1 MSYYIIKD
9 KTVSGLSVYRTDNP
23 TIIDIASNGVTVDTI
38 MMTGSMRIGSG
49 GTAINTSLT
58 EWGWNYDSGDYTTIL
73 VNRGGVAIR
82 TYLSCGEMR
91 VSSAGVASETQI
103 TGGHMYVSSGGTA
116 YDTNLKNSYNGRL
129 NVCDGGVV
137 SNTVAS
143 GDMYVSSGGTAVH
156 NSIFIQS
163 GYSGYHGSLTVETG
177 GYALFN
183 SIFSCA
189 SMNVLG
195 RADSSYASDGTINV
209 YGGGTATQIVLDNGS
224 MHVSSGGEASH
235 TTLRGESYL
244 TVEKGGYAFKP
255 TVFAGGTLLVS
266 GGGVQSAVLS
276 SGATATVMSSAV
288 SMYDSSHASGYMV
301 STIVSSGAAFQVVS
315 GSVASKTV
323 VNGGEMYVA
332 NALAKDNVLSN
343 NAQMNVGY
351 NGEANITTVDED
363 GKLFVKNGGAVDST
377 YLTNRGG
384 LFVSSGGTANRTS
397 TNVGILSIDAG
408 ARAWITNLFAGSMY
422 VCGAASMTTLEAEGS
437 MYVSSGGSAERN
449 FVSSGGKLYV
459 LKEGEANSTTVYDYG
474 LAYISSGALANYTG
488 VSSGGVLY
496 VYAGASAKTV
506 WVEDQGTAHV
516 SGTVLSAFVS
526 SGGRLNVSSGGS
538 ASDIT
543 LYGARDGSGSQ
554 GGALFLAGSGESAT
568 VNPGGRLIVSSGGV
582 QNGAAVLSGGR
593 MNVRSGGKITGMISL
608 DNGADVTVSSG
619 GTVDFDLTWL
629 YGNATPRVNDLSL
642 VKGSPSFT
650 ITMDLSLGAG
660 TYTLAGGA
668 AGFKKTITVKDARG
682 TTFGTL
688 TVGGEEL
695 DIRGQ
700 KYTLNLS
707 DDGVLSVKLEGVA
720 DNTLFTGDLT
730 ETKYISAGSSAVE
743 VNVND
748 SGNLIILTG
757 GLASR
762 TAVNSGGRL
771 QVSSGGTAGLITVNA
786 GGIVDVF
793 DHGSEGATEVNSG
806 GSVCISSG
814 GSGNSIKVR
823 DYGQIHIFSGGKA
836 NNTSV
841 DPAGTLIVNAGGTAH
856 HTVVDWNG
864 QLMLAGEGA
873 VLDGLTVS
881 SGGKLWIAADS
892 GTVRGKIRF
901 ESGALVDDY
910 FIYGT
915 NTGIL
920 DFSLEYV
927 SPDDEALVNDLSF
940 VLDKSF
946 VYTLTVKGNDAR
958 GVYKLAEGAAGF
970 KKTVTVKNLFDAE
983 LGTLKVG
990 ALEVID
996 GRSYVLNLN
1005 SDGLLTLTIGRS
1017 DEADLSGDL
1026 TSAFDLTSGM
1036 TALYVKINP
1045 GGILNVLSGGTA
1057 GNTTVNSGGS
1067 MYLFDGG
1074 EAGDTTVNQGVLHI
1088 KSGGVANDTEIYYA
1102 IAKVSAGGIAN
1113 LTTVNQDGVL
1123 NLYHKGKAY
1132 DTTVNANG
1140 HFEVSYGGMA
1150 ADTTVNKGG
1159 HLYVY
1164 SGGTATNA
1172 TVNGGGTAE
1181 VSSGGMIDGTIVNS
1195 GGSLLIYNG
1204 ASLTGRMTFE
1214 SGATVIPFV
1223 GSILDFDLTQTSA
1236 GSVALVN
1243 DLSILMG
1250 TPTYTLTVSATQA
1263 NGTYNL
1269 ANGAA
1274 GFNKTISVMTWSDE
1288 WQGTVTVGT
1297 LTVAGGETDIGG
1309 VKYTL
1314 NLGSDDVL
1322 SVTVGAEQPEPVSKR
1337 LFFTGDFNGDLFDT
1351 LAVQSGSTI
1360 TIFMNGEP
1368 WGLGVTLD
1376 PGWNVVGTGDFD
1388 GNHIDDFLRVN
1399 EEGYVVGELSN
1410 GNGTFSP
1417 QVLNLKSAGWDII
1430 GIGDFNG
1437 NGTDDVLIANP
1448 TGASETIGLLGYWE
1462 SGVTWTLINGYSA
1475 EWECVSTGDFDG
1487 DGKCDMLWRNQFVSE
1502 EDGLTYNAFCT
1513 WIVENEVDWRMVS
1526 VSNPAEWNFLCS
1538 GDFDGNGS
1546 HDIAM
1551 INDVGVVGIWGI
1563 EDGYLRSWSILSA
1576 VNTDEWTLA
1585 GVGDFNADGT
1595 DDIAWCNNSTGLT
1608 GYWQI
1613 ENKELASWQNIAT
1626 IA

>member
-1 MSYYIIKD
+1 MSYYFIKD
-9 KTVSGLSVYRTDNP
+9 QTVSGLSVYRTDNP

-38 MMTGSMRIGSG
+38 MLTGSMRIGSG
-49 GTAINTSLT
+49 GKAINTSLT
-58 EWGWNYDSGDYTTIL
+58 DWGWDGDNYITT
-73 VNRGGVAIR
+73 VSVFKGGVAIR
-82 TYLSCGEMR
+82 TYLSCGEMY
-91 VSSAGVASETQI
+91 VTNAGVASETQI

-116 YDTNLKNSYNGRL
+116 YDTNLNNAYNGRL
-129 NVCDGGVV
+129 YVCDGGVV

-156 NSIFIQS
+156 NSIFFKTYN
-163 GYSGYHGSLTVETG
+163 YSAHGSLTVETG

-183 SIFSCA
+183 SIFSRA

-195 RADSSYASDGTINV
+195 RAVSNYASKGTINV
-209 YGGGTATQIVLDNGS
+209 YDGGTTTQTILDNGS
-224 MHVSSGGEASH
+224 MLVSSGGEASH

-255 TVFAGGTLLVS
+255 TVYDGGTLLVS

-276 SGATATVMSSAV
+276 SGARATVMSSAV

-301 STIVSSGAAFQVVS
+301 STIVSSGALFQVLS

-323 VNGGEMYVA
+323 VNGGEMYVVS

-351 NGEANITTVDED
+351 NGEASITTVDED

-377 YLTNRGG
+377 YLTNSGG

-408 ARAWITNLFAGSMY
+408 ARAWITDLFAGSMY
-422 VCGAASMTTLEAEGS
+422 VRGTASMTTLEAEGS
-437 MYVSSGGSAERN
+437 MYVYSGGTAERN
-449 FVSSGGKLYV
+449 FVSSGGRLYV
-459 LKEGEANSTTVYDYG
+459 SSGGTANSTTLYDNG
-474 LAYISSGALANYTG
+474 MAYISSGALANYAD
-488 VSSGGVLY
+488 VSSGGRLY

-506 WVEDQGTAHV
+506 WVEDQGTANV
-516 SGTVLSAFVS
+516 SGGTVRSAFVY
-526 SGGRLNVSSGGS
+526 SGGKLNVSSGGS
-538 ASDIT
+538 VTDIT
-543 LYGARDGSGSQ
+543 LFGARDGSGSQ
-554 GGALFLAGSGESAT
+554 GGALFLDGASGESAT

-593 MNVRSGGKITGMISL
+593 LSVRSGGKITGMISL

-619 GTVDFDLTWL
+619 GIVDFDLTWL
-629 YGNATPRVNDLSL
+629 YGQATPRVNDLSL

-668 AGFKKTITVKDARG
+668 AGFNKTITVKDARG

-695 DIRGQ
+695 DVRGQ

-707 DDGVLSVKLEGVA
+707 DEGVLSVTLEGVA
-720 DNTLFTGDLT
+720 DNTIFTGDLT
-730 ETKYISAGSSAVE
+730 ETKYISSGSSAVE

-757 GLASR
+757 GVASQ
-762 TAVNSGGRL
+762 TAVNSGGSL

-786 GGIVDVF
+786 GGIVVVF
-793 DHGSEGATEVNSG
+793 DQGFETHTEVFSG
-806 GSVCISSG
+806 GSVRISSG
-814 GSGNSIKVR
+814 GSGNSIKVN
-823 DYGQIHIFSGGKA
+823 DFGEFQLFPGGKA
-836 NNTSV
+836 NNTVVGS
-841 DPAGTLIVNAGGTAH
+841 AGTFIVEAGGTAH
-856 HTVVDWNG
+856 YTVIEGKG
-864 QLMLAGEGA
+864 QLLLDGEGA

-927 SPDDEALVNDLSF
+927 SPDEEALVNDLSF

-946 VYTLTVKGNDAR
+946 AYSLTIRGNDAR

-970 KKTVTVKNLFDAE
+970 KKTVTVKNVFNAE

-990 ALEVID
+990 AWEVID
-996 GRSYVLNLN
+996 GKSYVLNLN

-1036 TALYVKINP
+1036 TALYVNINS

-1057 GNTTVNSGGS
+1057 GNTTLNAGGS
-1067 MYLFDGG
+1067 MNVSNGG
-1074 EAGDTTVNQGVLHI
+1074 EADKTILYGGRLNI
-1088 KSGGVANDTEIYYA
+1088 RSGGAAYETEIQSA
-1102 IAKVSAGGIAN
+1102 LVNVSAGGIAN
-1113 LTTVNQDGVL
+1113 LTTINQDGVL
-1123 NLYHKGKAY
+1123 ILDYKGAAS
-1132 DTTVNANG
+1132 DTTINSGG
-1140 HFEVSYGGMA
+1140 HFEVFNSGMA

-1159 HLYVY
+1159 HLYIY

-1172 TVNGGGTAE
+1172 TINAGGTAD
-1181 VSSGGMIDGTIVNS
+1181 VSSGVINGAIVNS
-1195 GGSLLIYNG
+1195 GGSLLIYSG
-1204 ASLTGRMTFE
+1204 AMLTGRMTFE
-1214 SGATVIPFV
+1214 SGAEVIPFV
-1223 GSILDFDLTQTSA
+1223 GSILDFDLAQTSA

-1243 DLSILMG
+1243 DLSILLG
-1250 TPTYTLTVSATQA
+1250 TPTYTLTVSTTQA

-1269 ANGAA
+1269 AGGAA
-1274 GFNKTISVMTWSDE
+1274 GFNKTI
-1288 WQGTVTVGT
+1288 TVKSSSTGEALGT
-1297 LTVAGGETDIGG
+1297 LSVGQTVNIGDTG
-1309 VKYTL
+1309 YTL
-1314 NLGSDDVL
+1314 NLDGEDVL
-1322 SVTVGAEQPEPVSKR
+1322 FVTVSAAVPEPVAERS
-1337 LFFTGDFNGDLFDT
+1337 FYTGDFNGDLFDT
-1351 LAVQSGSTI
+1351 LAVQSGSMVTI
-1360 TIFMNGEP
+1360 YQNGEP

-1399 EEGYVVGELSN
+1399 GEGYVVGELSN
-1410 GNGTFSP
+1410 GNGTFTP
-1417 QVLNLKSAGWDII
+1417 QVLNLKNAGWDIL
-1430 GIGDFNG
+1430 GTGDFNG
-1437 NGTDDVLIANP
+1437 NGTSDVLIANP

-1475 EWECVSTGDFDG
+1475 EWECVSTGDFNA

-1502 EDGLTYNAFCT
+1502 EDGLTYNAYCT

-1526 VSNPAEWNFLCS
+1526 VANPSEWDFLCS

-1551 INDVGVVGIWGI
+1551 INDVGVVGIWGVN
-1563 EDGYLRSWSILSA
+1563 DGYLSSWSILSA
-1576 VNTDEWTLA
+1576 VNTAEWKLA

-1595 DDIAWCNNSTGLT
+1595 DDIAWCNCDTGLA

-1613 ENKELASWQNIAT
+1613 NNKELTTWTNIAT
-1626 IA
+1626 VG